1 MLREIWLW
9 RVKLGHFAPTGV
21 EVKVMGHGH
30 SAQWATDFCGFP
42 DAKRLL
48 LYFAAWAGVE
58 AGNSRVYLKI
68 KKKRGEEN
76 PVFPVM
82 SELIN
87 QKQSNGKNSEPQV
100 PQES

>member
-1 MLREIWLW
+1 
-9 RVKLGHFAPTGV
+9 
-21 EVKVMGHGH
+21 MGHGH

-68 KKKRGEEN
+68 KKKKGRRKPCFPSDEWVDQPKAEQREEFWTSSSPGELEN
-76 PVFPVM
+76 M
-82 SELIN
+82 SEYVQCTNVYI
-87 QKQSNGKNSEPQV
+87 G
-100 PQES
+100 